1 MTYGQKDVS
10 REFTPTEKQVNIAKT
25 IIFTTHVFASWNGTL
40 LFTASI
46 FI

>member
-10 REFTPTEKQVNIAKT
+10 REFTPTEKQINNAKT
-25 IIFTTHVFASWNGTL
+25 IIFTTVFASWNDTL